1 MKLTQHCLAFTLLL
15 LSPSI
20 QGQMSGSGVSPTSF
34 AAGVDISELGAL
46 QANGAIYRERGTAMS
61 PYVIFRNEGVN
72 WMRIRLFVN
81 PSGVGPLTND
91 LPYTIALA
99 RKIKSNGFHLLLDI
113 HYSDGWAD
121 PHQQHTPKA
130 WAAYDHTQL
139 VAEVRHY
146 TREAVQC
153 LMAAGAPA
161 DMVEVGNEITNGMM
175 WNDGRVSPQSQDEV
189 QWSHLTD
196 LLKAGIE
203 GVHDA
208 SIDSP
213 RIMIHI
219 DRGGDIT
226 SSKQFYDHIL
236 ARGVRFDVIGLSD
249 YPWWQGTLG
258 QLKQNLASLATAYHK
273 PIFVV
278 ETGFP
283 WAPQSIGVDG
293 RNYNAQQTESEV
305 LHFPATPAGQAE
317 YIAQLVKTVQQ
328 TPEGLGAG
336 IFYWAA
342 AWIPNQKWNPPPW
355 SHDWEERALFDKDGN
370 ALPALHVLGSSS
382 HEVLTPTLA
391 ERTPPYD
398 TDIR

>member
-1 MKLTQHCLAFTLLL
+1 MKPTWNCLAFVLLL
-15 LSPSI
+15 LFLAPSM
-20 QGQMSGSGVSPTSF
+20 QGQRDKSFSSMSF
-34 AAGVDISELGAL
+34 AAGVDVSELDAL
-46 QANGAIYRERGTAMS
+46 EANGAIYREHGTAMS
-61 PYVIFRNEGVN
+61 PYVIFRNEGIN

-99 RKIKSNGFHLLLDI
+99 RKIKANGFHLLLDI

-121 PHQQHTPKA
+121 PHQQRTPKA
-130 WAAYDHTQL
+130 WARYDHMQL
-139 VAEVRHY
+139 VAEVRLY

-153 LMAAGAPA
+153 LIAAGAPA
-161 DMVEVGNEITNGMM
+161 DMVEIGNEITNGMM
-175 WNDGRVSPQSQDEV
+175 WDDGLVSPNSQDEL
-189 QWSHLTD
+189 QWAHFAD

-203 GVHDA
+203 GVHGA
-208 SIDSP
+208 SVAP

-226 SSKQFYDHIL
+226 SSKLFYDNIL
-236 ARGVRFDVIGLSD
+236 ARGVQFDVIGLSD
-249 YPWWQGTLG
+249 YPWWQGPLS
-258 QLKQNLASLATAYHK
+258 QLKDNLTFLATSYHK
-273 PIFVV
+273 PIIVV

-283 WAPQSIGVDG
+283 WVPQSIGVDG
-293 RNYNAQQTESEV
+293 HNYDAQQTESEV

-317 YIAQLVKTVQQ
+317 YIGQLMKIVQQ

-342 AWIPNQKWNPPPW
+342 AWIPNKKWNPPPW
-355 SHDWEERALFDKDGN
+355 SHDWEERALFDEDGN

-382 HEVLTPTLA
+382 REPLSANLAGRTPTH
-391 ERTPPYD
+391 D
-398 TDIR
+398 TQIR